1 MKNQTIENQV
11 RVLLAKKLN
20 DVGMEY
26 CAGML
31 SSLPPYD
38 EASKHLYV
46 STLAKLERVFEF
58 GDVNRREKSSLASIR
73 DALASIRDNTT
84 DGHE

>member
-26 CAGML
+26 CSGLL
-31 SSLPPYD
+31 SNLPAYD
-38 EASKHLYV
+38 DASKHAYI
-46 STLAKLERVFEF
+46 STLAKLENVLES
-58 GDVNRREKSSLASIR
+58 GDLNRKEKSALNDIR
-73 DALASIRDNTT
+73 DALTNLR
-84 DGHE
+84 E

>member
-38 EASKHLYV
+38 EASKHAYV
-46 STLAKLERVFEF
+46 SALAKLENVLES
-58 GDVNRREKSSLASIR
+58 GDLNRKEKSALNDIR
-73 DALASIRDNTT
+73 DALVNLR
-84 DGHE
+84 E

>member
-31 SSLPPYD
+31 SSLPSYD
-38 EASKHLYV
+38 EASKHAYV
-46 STLAKLERVFEF
+46 SALSKLENVLES
-58 GDVNRREKSSLASIR
+58 GDLNRKEKSALNDIR
-73 DALASIRDNTT
+73 DALTNLR
-84 DGHE
+84 E